1 MRVSQIDEHE
11 AEAYFGRLDPLVAAG
26 TVQFLMGRGTTTL
39 DEVPFGM
46 VRDVVLT
53 RYAMPRFSHVT
64 SL

>member
-39 DEVPFGM
+39 DEASFGM
-46 VRDVVLT
+46 VRNVVLT
-53 RYAMPRFSHVT
+53 
-64 SL
+64 